1 MDESSGVPIPQ
12 TIHFIWLGS
21 EPKAELLETIK
32 RARELNPE
40 WEVRLWR
47 DNDLDWLENRSWF
60 DSAPTYAGRANIAR
74 YEIVLRHGGLYV
86 DADFEFLRPM
96 DDLNIVFEGLILA
109 LQGLGNFNNAFFGA
123 PAGHPLLARLVERVG
138 PSIANDPT
146 AITQTTSG
154 PEFFAKELAQW
165 AEETGGTW
173 TSIDRDLVYP
183 YSFDKVNETFQ
194 PLSPLVVAVHLW
206 DQAKK
211 GRAWV
216 DGVPRPDPHQRSF
229 LGRHADRARPRA
241 RLKTAREKIGRLNW
255 RPNSLY
261 LGDRRALTVSR
272 AGRSVIY
279 DTADINLL
287 GYLVSR
293 GEWDESFHLFLQKT
307 LRGSDVYVDVGA
319 NIGQFV
325 VTASKTLNRHGR
337 VFAFEPNPRVV
348 ETLSLNIEMSSN
360 AGAQGEVI
368 VRQVAISDTPGS
380 VTLHVPQFHAGR
392 ASIVPEAVA
401 NIDQRRIDRIEVPCV
416 TLDNELE
423 RLSRIRLLKIDVE
436 GNEPAVLAG
445 AINLIES
452 GRVDLIDI
460 ESVRRHLGGRL
471 SALGDLL
478 DRWQDI
484 GATFA
489 SINRKGDLVELPGRA
504 SSIISISDRGHLI
517 IDMQPTQKA
526 RNT

>member
-1 MDESSGVPIPQ
+1 VDNSSNAPIPR

-21 EPKAELLETIK
+21 EPRAALLNTIE
-32 RARELNPE
+32 RARVLNPD
-40 WEVRLWR
+40 WDVRLWR
-47 DNDLDWLENRSWF
+47 DDDLDWLENRSWF
-60 DSAPTYAGRANIAR
+60 DSSSTYAGRANIAR

-96 DDLNIVFEGLILA
+96 NDLHVAFEGLLLA
-109 LQGLGNFNNAFFGA
+109 PQGPGNFNNAFFGA
-123 PAGHPLLARLVERVG
+123 PAGHPLVARLVERVG
-138 PSIANDPT
+138 PSIAKDPT

-154 PEFFAKELAQW
+154 PEFLAKELTQW

-173 TSIDRDLVYP
+173 TTIDRDLVYP
-183 YSFDKVNETFQ
+183 YSFDKVDEPFH
-194 PLSPLVVAVHLW
+194 PLSPQVVAVHLW
-206 DQAKK
+206 DQATK

-216 DGVPRPDPHQRSF
+216 DGVSRPEPHQRSF
-229 LGRHADRARPRA
+229 FGRLADRARPRS
-241 RLKTAREKIGRLNW
+241 RLRTARGKIDRLTW

-261 LGDRRALTVSR
+261 LGDGRALTVSR

-293 GEWDESFHLFLQKT
+293 GEWEESFHLFLRKT
-307 LRGSDVYVDVGA
+307 LSGSDVYVDVGA

-325 VTASKTLNRHGR
+325 VTASRTLNSHGR
-337 VFAFEPNPRVV
+337 VFAFEPNPRAAD
-348 ETLSLNIEMSSN
+348 TLALNIAMSSN
-360 AGAQGEVI
+360 AGAPGEVI
-368 VRQVAISDTPGS
+368 VRQVAVSNTPGS
-380 VTLHVPQFHAGR
+380 VTLHIPRFHAGR
-392 ASIVPEAVA
+392 ASIVPEALA
-401 NIDQRRIDRIEVPCV
+401 TIDDQEIDRIEVPCV

-445 AINLIES
+445 ALNLIES

-478 DRWQDI
+478 DRWQDL
-484 GATFA
+484 GAKFS

-504 SSIISISDRGHLI
+504 SSIISTSDRSHLI
-517 IDMQPTQKA
+517 IDMRPTQKA
-526 RNT
+526 GRT